1 MEKSKEKRKVSWL
14 NILGYASINFLGSG
28 AQAVMSAWLMIF
40 YTTYCNMSAAAA
52 GSIFA
57 IARLIDAVGNPI
69 MGYIS
74 DNFGRT
80 ALGRKFGR
88 RRFFTLMGIPAI
100 LISFPILWTTGHS
113 FNFYFIANL
122 IYEIFFTMVI
132 VTGTTLPAEMSQEAL
147 DKTKLVSAKQYCGT
161 IASTIALAI
170 PGFLF
175 RTFGEKS
182 PDAYLYTGIIY
193 GVITSASL
201 AVMYALT
208 FERNPEDIVYKEDS
222 NHGLGH
228 IMVKMLTD
236 IGSSLQ
242 IKSFRLHAGMMFL
255 IGIYKNLV
263 AGIFTYFVIYVL
275 GLEKSTTAFIT
286 SSTTLVSTL
295 ALTAAIVVAYKWG
308 GPKTFRIS
316 SIVIIVST
324 VGYFAL
330 SKVTGSSNL
339 VVFLIIVAL
348 INTAGKAWAD
358 YVPVFQLPYMADIDE
373 AVTLERREG
382 IYTGV
387 NSLLSKV
394 ASSIEAA
401 VLGAGLSAFGF
412 VTGDKTQSATAIE
425 GIMLITVVAP
435 IVLLILTW
443 FVSLRL
449 KLTKENHKLL
459 VDEVNRVKAGGSK
472 AEVTQEAR
480 EAIEELTGYKYEQC
494 FGNNNVGYQTKN
506 KDNTATV

>member
-1 MEKSKEKRKVSWL
+1 MQKRKVTWL
-14 NILGYASINFLGSG
+14 NILGYSCINFLGSG

-40 YTTYCNMSAAAA
+40 YTSYCGMGAAAA

-57 IARLIDAVGNPI
+57 IARLIDAIGNPI
-69 MGYIS
+69 IGYIS

-80 ALGRKFGR
+80 AIGKKFGR
-88 RRFFTLMGIPAI
+88 RRFFTLLGVPAI
-100 LISFPILWTTGHS
+100 LITFPILWTTGHS

-122 IYEIFFTMVI
+122 LYEICFTMVI
-132 VTGTTLPAEMSQEAL
+132 VTGTTLPAEMTQDSL

-175 RTFGEKS
+175 TALGEKS

-201 AVMYALT
+201 LVMYLLT
-208 FERNPEDIVYKEDS
+208 FERDPKDIVYKEDY

-228 IMVKMLTD
+228 IMLKMFAD
-236 IGSSLQ
+236 VGSSLQ

-255 IGIYKNLV
+255 IGIYKNLA
-263 AGIFTYFVIYVL
+263 AGVFGYFVIYVL

-286 SSTTLVSTL
+286 SATTLVSTL

-308 GPKTFRIS
+308 GPKTFRIC
-316 SIVIIVST
+316 SIVIIGST
-324 VGYFAL
+324 LGYFGL
-330 SKVTGSSNL
+330 SKMVGASNI
-339 VVFLIIVAL
+339 VFLLIVVAL

-412 VTGDKTQSATAIE
+412 VTGGKTQTSTAID
-425 GIMLITVVAP
+425 GILIIAVVAP
-435 IVLLILTW
+435 IILLIATW

-459 VDEVNRVKAGGSK
+459 VDEVNRVKAGGDK
-472 AEVTQEAR
+472 ALVTPEAK

-494 FGNNNVGYQTKN
+494 FGNNNVGYKTKK
-506 KDNTATV
+506 KDKSVTA

>member
-1 MEKSKEKRKVSWL
+1 MKKRKVTWL
-14 NILGYASINFLGSG
+14 NVLGYASINFLGSG

-69 MGYIS
+69 IGYIS

-80 ALGRKFGR
+80 ALGKRFGR
-88 RRFFTLMGIPAI
+88 RRFFTLAGVPAI
-100 LISFPILWTTGHS
+100 LITFPILWTTGHS

-122 IYEIFFTMVI
+122 IYEICFTMVI
-132 VTGTTLPAEMSQEAL
+132 VTGTTLPAEMTQDAL

-175 RTFGEKS
+175 KIFGEKS

-201 AVMYALT
+201 AIMYVLT
-208 FERNPEDIVYKEDS
+208 FERDPEDIVYKEDD
-222 NHGLGH
+222 NHGIGH
-228 IMVKMLTD
+228 IMIKMFAD

-255 IGIYKNLV
+255 IGIYKNLA
-263 AGIFTYFVIYVL
+263 AGVFTYFVVYVL

-286 SSTTLVSTL
+286 SSTTLVSTI
-295 ALTAAIVVAYKWG
+295 ALSAAIVVAYKWG
-308 GPKTFRIS
+308 GPKTFRICS
-316 SIVIIVST
+316 VVIIVST
-324 VGYFAL
+324 IGYYAL
-330 SKVTGSSNL
+330 STMVGASNL
-339 VVFLIIVAL
+339 IFLLIVVAL

-412 VTGDKTQSATAIE
+412 VTGDKTQTPTAIN
-425 GIMLITVVAP
+425 GIMLITVAAP

-443 FVSLRL
+443 FVSLKL

-459 VDEVNRVKAGGSK
+459 VDEVNRVKVGGDK
-472 AEVTQEAR
+472 ALVPPEAKK
-480 EAIEELTGYKYEQC
+480 AIEDLTGYKYEKC
-494 FGNNNVGYQTKN
+494 FGNNNVGYQGK
-506 KDNTATV
+506 TATV

>member
-1 MEKSKEKRKVSWL
+1 MKQRKVTWL
-14 NILGYASINFLGSG
+14 NVLGYASINFLGSG

-88 RRFFTLMGIPAI
+88 RRFFTLMGVPAI

-132 VTGTTLPAEMSQEAL
+132 VTGTTLPAEMTQNAL
-147 DKTKLVSAKQYCGT
+147 EKTKLVSAKQYCGT
-161 IASTIALAI
+161 ISSTIALAI
-170 PGFLF
+170 PGILF
-175 RTFGEKS
+175 KTLGEKN

-193 GVITSASL
+193 GVITA
-201 AVMYALT
+201 AGIFVMWLLT
-208 FERNPEDIVYKEDS
+208 FERAPEDIIYKEDDKS
-222 NHGLGH
+222 GLGH
-228 IMVKMLTD
+228 IMAKMFTD

-242 IKSFRLHAGMMFL
+242 IKSFRLHATMMFL
-255 IGIYKNLV
+255 IGVYKNLV
-263 AGIFTYFVIYVL
+263 AGIFTYYVIYVL
-275 GLEKSTTAFIT
+275 GLAKSTTAFIT

-295 ALTAAIVVAYKWG
+295 ALTAAIVVAYKYG
-308 GPKTFRIS
+308 GPKTFRIGS
-316 SIVIIVST
+316 VVIIAST
-324 VGYFAL
+324 IGYFIL
-330 SKVTGSSNL
+330 SKMIDSPSLVTI
-339 VVFLIIVAL
+339 LIILAL
-348 INTAGKAWAD
+348 VNTAGKAVAD
-358 YVPVFQLPYMADIDE
+358 YIPVFQLPYMADIDE

-401 VLGAGLSAFGF
+401 VLGAGLTAFGF
-412 VTGDKTQSATAIE
+412 VTGEKTQSASAID
-425 GIMLITVVAP
+425 GILLITVAAP
-435 IVLLILTW
+435 IILVILTY
-443 FVSLRL
+443 FVSLKF
-449 KLTKENHKLL
+449 KLTKENHKIL
-459 VDEVNRVKAGGSK
+459 VDEVNRVKAGGLK
-472 AEVTQEAR
+472 EDVTKEAR
-480 EAIEELTGYKYEQC
+480 EAIEELTGYKYENC
-494 FGNNNVGYQTKN
+494 FGNNNVGYNTK
-506 KDNTATV
+506 KKTATV

>member
-1 MEKSKEKRKVSWL
+1 MKQRKVTWL
-14 NILGYASINFLGSG
+14 NVLGYASINFLGSG
-28 AQAVMSAWLMIF
+28 AQAVMSAWLMVF

-57 IARLIDAVGNPI
+57 IARLIDAVGNPV

-74 DNFGRT
+74 DNFGKT
-80 ALGRKFGR
+80 GIGRKFGR
-88 RRFFTLMGIPAI
+88 RRFFILAGVPAI
-100 LISFPILWTTGHS
+100 LITFPILWTTGHS

-122 IYEIFFTMVI
+122 IYEICFTMVI
-132 VTGTTLPAEMSQEAL
+132 VTGTTLPAEMTQNAL
-147 DKTKLVSAKQYCGT
+147 EKTKLVSAKQYCGT

-175 RTFGEKS
+175 KAFGEKS

-193 GVITSASL
+193 GVITAAGL
-201 AVMYALT
+201 LVMYLLT
-208 FERNPEDIVYKEDS
+208 FERAPEDIVYKEDD
-222 NHGLGH
+222 NHGIGH
-228 IMVKMLTD
+228 IVVKMFAD

-242 IKSFRLHAGMMFL
+242 IKSFRLHATMMFL
-255 IGIYKNLV
+255 IGVYKNLV

-295 ALTAAIVVAYKWG
+295 ALTAAIVAAYKFG
-308 GPKTFRIS
+308 GPKTFRIGSVVIIASTIGYFVLSKMVGS
-316 SIVIIVST
+316 SILVILLIVL
-324 VGYFAL
+324 AL
-330 SKVTGSSNL
+330 V
-339 VVFLIIVAL
+339 
-348 INTAGKAWAD
+348 NTAGKAVAD

-401 VLGAGLSAFGF
+401 VLGAGLTAFGF
-412 VTGDKTQSATAIE
+412 VTGDKTQSSTAVT
-425 GIMLITVVAP
+425 GIMIITVVAP
-435 IVLLILTW
+435 IVLVVLTY

-449 KLTKENHKLL
+449 KLTKENHKIL
-459 VDEVNRVKAGGSK
+459 VDEVNRIKAGGAK
-472 AEVTQEAR
+472 EDATPAAR
-480 EAIEELTGYKYEQC
+480 EAIEELTGYKYEEC
-494 FGNNNVGYQTKN
+494 FGNNKVGYHTN
-506 KDNTATV
+506 KTASV

>member
-1 MEKSKEKRKVSWL
+1 MKKRKVTWL
-14 NILGYASINFLGSG
+14 NVLGYASINFLGSG

-40 YTTYCNMSAAAA
+40 YTTYCNMSAIAA

-80 ALGRKFGR
+80 TLGKRFGR
-88 RRFFTLMGIPAI
+88 RRFFTLMGVPAI
-100 LISFPILWTTGHS
+100 LITFPILWTTGHS

-122 IYEIFFTMVI
+122 IYEICFTMVI
-132 VTGTTLPAEMSQEAL
+132 VTGTTLPAEMTQDAL

-175 RTFGEKS
+175 KIFGEKS

-193 GVITSASL
+193 GVITSISL

-208 FERNPEDIVYKEDS
+208 FERSPEDIIYKEDS
-222 NHGLGH
+222 NHGIGH
-228 IMVKMLTD
+228 ILIKMVAD

-242 IKSFRLHAGMMFL
+242 IKSFRLHAAMMFL
-255 IGIYKNLV
+255 IGIYKNLA
-263 AGIFTYFVIYVL
+263 AGIFTYFVVNVL

-286 SSTTLVSTL
+286 SSTTLVSTI
-295 ALTAAIVVAYKWG
+295 ALSAAIVVAYKCG
-308 GPKTFRIS
+308 GPKTFRIG
-316 SIVIIVST
+316 SIVIIAST
-324 VGYFAL
+324 VGYYGL
-330 SKVTGSSNL
+330 STMVGSPNL
-339 VVFLIIVAL
+339 VMLLVIVAL

-412 VTGDKTQSATAIE
+412 VTGDKTQTPTAVN
-425 GIMLITVVAP
+425 GIILITVVAP
-435 IVLLILTW
+435 IILLILTW
-443 FVSLRL
+443 FVSVKL

-459 VDEVNRVKAGGSK
+459 VDEVNRIKAGGHK
-472 AEVTQEAR
+472 EDVAPEAK
-480 EAIEELTGYKYEQC
+480 EAIEELTGYKYEKC
-494 FGNNNVGYQTKN
+494 FGNNNVGYHTKN
-506 KDNTATV
+506 KTATV